1 MSSGSTHSMWVHL
14 ILLRENRS
22 LCSWSSD
29 WQSSLHIATQWHP
42 QGFFSLALIAPRHLF
57 SAPNAHARSCEIYT
71 HCILMIALMP
81 NHVRFI
87 NTIILLQLQY
97 YDSLETQYEI
107 WHPHSLEE
115 STTKQSAAGRKRH
128 GCRPRSNPAWL
139 LTARLWPKE

>member
-1 MSSGSTHSMWVHL
+1 
-14 ILLRENRS
+14 
-22 LCSWSSD
+22 
-29 WQSSLHIATQWHP
+29 
-42 QGFFSLALIAPRHLF
+42 
-57 SAPNAHARSCEIYT
+57 
-71 HCILMIALMP
+71 MIALMP

-115 STTKQSAAGRKRH
+115 ESTAKQSAAGRKRH